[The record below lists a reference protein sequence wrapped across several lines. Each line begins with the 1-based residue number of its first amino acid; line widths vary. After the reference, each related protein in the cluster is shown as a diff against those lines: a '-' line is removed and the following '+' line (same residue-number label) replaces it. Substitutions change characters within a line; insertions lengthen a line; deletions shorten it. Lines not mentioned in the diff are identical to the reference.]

1 MSTGASGRSGVVL
14 VVAGLAALAGTG
26 VLVRQRGAADAA
38 ARQQATDVARAL
50 EDNVG
55 RLKAE
60 LGRELERAAE
70 IPQLRSALA
79 NRADAVTF
87 QDLFQHEDWWDAYR
101 NRAAAIV
108 VDDEV
113 VVTQGLDPSAA
124 ADGVRRAR
132 GTPGTSL
139 HALDSGGA
147 VLLAAIGSHRLP
159 RIATTFTLLIGRPFD
174 RALLA
179 QLGAASAAA
188 LAVSDGRRI
197 RTSAGEG
204 ELGAFAS
211 TLVGRESEGSFAPA
225 DADWTAAAVPIADRL
240 WVLGL
245 AHRSAGAP
253 PLAATVACGLA
264 GLALALAGAALLL
277 RRRRSRAA
285 ADQVEAGAGAAVAQA
300 PFSTATPRAGGAP
313 PFLAASTP
321 ASLTFL
327 PGTRATPSA
336 GGGAAPAGAVAAA
349 TALAAEGGQ
358 QFGRYRLVE
367 RIGEGGMAEV
377 FTAVLSGAEG
387 FERVVVIKRLKPHLA
402 LNPEAVSQ
410 FIDEAKLGSVLTH
423 SNIVTVSDF
432 GKVGDGYYLAQEF
445 VDGRTL
451 AQIATRYL
459 EKYGRTLPAAI
470 VYHVVHEVLAGVAYA
485 HERADAQGRPLGIVH
500 RDISPSNIMISFEG
514 EVKLLDFGIVKATER
529 VSKTKE
535 GNVKGNVG
543 YMSPEQARGLDVSS
557 RSDLFSLGLVMF
569 ELLSGESFYQ
579 GSGAGEILYQAATG
593 PTVDHL
599 ARIGKLPS
607 PAPDF
612 LRRVLAA
619 DAAARYPSARVFAQD
634 LTPSATMVKGQLA
647 EMMRALFAP

>member
-1 MSTGASGRSGVVL
+1 MSTGASVRSGVGL
-14 VVAGLAALAGTG
+14 MVAGLAALAGTG
-26 VLVRQRGAADAA
+26 VLVRQRATADAA
-38 ARQQATDVARAL
+38 ARQQAADVARAL

-55 RLKAE
+55 RLKAS
-60 LGRELERAAE
+60 LGQELERAAD
-70 IPQLRSALA
+70 IPQLRSALG

-87 QDLFQHEDWWDAYR
+87 QDLFRHEDWWDAYR

-113 VVTQGLDPSAA
+113 VVTQGLDPAAA
-124 ADGVRRAR
+124 ADGVHHAR

-139 HALDSGGA
+139 HALESGGA
-147 VLLAAIGSHRLP
+147 IYLAAVGSHRLP
-159 RIATTFTLLIGRPFD
+159 RIAITFTLLLGRPFD

-179 QLGAASAAA
+179 QLGTASAAA

-211 TLVGRESEGSFAPA
+211 TLVGRESEGSFAPV
-225 DADWTAAAVPIADRL
+225 DADWTAAAVPVAEKL

-245 AHRSAGAP
+245 AHRSVGTL
-253 PLAATVACGLA
+253 PLAATLACGLA
-264 GLALALAGAALLL
+264 GVALVLAGAVLLF
-277 RRRRSRAA
+277 RRRRRRAE
-285 ADQVEAGAGAAVAQA
+285 ADEVEVGAVAAVARA
-300 PFSTATPRAGGAP
+300 PFPTATPRAGGTP
-313 PFLAASTP
+313 SFLGASTP

-327 PGTRATPSA
+327 PGTRAMPSG
-336 GGGAAPAGAVAAA
+336 GGGAAGAVAVA

-451 AQIATRYL
+451 AQIAARYL

-470 VYHVVHEVLAGVAYA
+470 VYHVVHEVLVGVAYA
-485 HERADAQGRPLGIVH
+485 HERGDAQGRPLGIVH

-569 ELLSGESFYQ
+569 ELLSGEPFYQ
-579 GSGAGEILYQAATG
+579 GAGAGEILYQAATG

-599 ARIGKLPS
+599 ARIGTLPS
-607 PAPDF
+607 PAPEF
-612 LRRVLAA
+612 LRRVLAM

>member
-1 MSTGASGRSGVVL
+1 MNSGASVRSGGVL

-26 VLVRQRGAADAA
+26 VLVRQRAAADAA
-38 ARQQATDVARAL
+38 AREQAAGVARAL

-60 LGRELERAAE
+60 LGQEQERAAE

-108 VDDEV
+108 VEDEV

-139 HALDSGGA
+139 HALESGGA

-159 RIATTFTLLIGRPFD
+159 RIGITFTLLVGRPFD
-174 RALLA
+174 RALLT
-179 QLGAASAAA
+179 QLGTGSAAA
-188 LAVSDGRRI
+188 LALSDGRRV

-211 TLVGRESEGSFAPA
+211 TLVGREAEGSFAPA
-225 DADWTAAAVPIADRL
+225 EADWTAAAVPIADRL
-240 WVLGL
+240 WVLGM
-245 AHRSAGAP
+245 AHRSAGAL
-253 PLAATVACGLA
+253 PLAATVVCGLA
-264 GLALALAGAALLL
+264 GLALALAGAVLLF
-277 RRRRSRAA
+277 RRRRGRSEAEH
-285 ADQVEAGAGAAVAQA
+285 VEAGAATAVAGA
-300 PFSTATPRAGGAP
+300 PFPTATPRATP
-313 PFLAASTP
+313 SFPAASTP
-321 ASLTFL
+321 APLSFV
-327 PGTRATPSA
+327 PGTRATPPVG
-336 GGGAAPAGAVAAA
+336 GGGAAAVAVA

-402 LNPEAVSQ
+402 MNPEAVSQ

-432 GKVGDGYYLAQEF
+432 GKVGDGYYLAQDF

-451 AQIATRYL
+451 AQIAARYN

-470 VYHVVHEVLAGVAYA
+470 VYHVVHEVLAGIAYA
-485 HERADAQGRPLGIVH
+485 HERTDAQGRPLGIVH
-500 RDISPSNIMISFEG
+500 RDVSPSNIMISFEG

-569 ELLSGESFYQ
+569 ELLSGEPFYQ
-579 GSGAGEILYQAATG
+579 GAGVGEILYLAATG

-599 ARIGKLPS
+599 SRIGKLPS

-612 LRRVLAA
+612 LRRVLAM

>member
-1 MSTGASGRSGVVL
+1 L
-14 VVAGLAALAGTG
+14 VVTGLAALAGTG
-26 VLVRQRGAADAA
+26 VLVRQRAAADAA
-38 ARQQATDVARAL
+38 ARQQAADVARAL

-55 RLKAE
+55 RLKAS
-60 LGRELERAAE
+60 LGQELERAAD
-70 IPQLRSALA
+70 IPQLRSALG

-87 QDLFQHEDWWDAYR
+87 QDLFRHEDWWDAYR

-113 VVTQGLDPSAA
+113 VVTQGLDPAAA

-139 HALDSGGA
+139 LALESGGA
-147 VLLAAIGSHRLP
+147 IHLAAIGSHRLP
-159 RIATTFTLLIGRPFD
+159 RIAITFTLLIGRPFD

-179 QLGAASAAA
+179 QLGGASAAA

-225 DADWTAAAVPIADRL
+225 DADWTAAAVPVADKL

-245 AHRSAGAP
+245 AHRSAGVL

-264 GLALALAGAALLL
+264 GLALALAGAVLLF
-277 RRRRSRAA
+277 RRRRTRAE
-285 ADQVEAGAGAAVAQA
+285 ADQVEVGAGAAVARA
-300 PFSTATPRAGGAP
+300 PFPTTTPRAGGSP

-321 ASLTFL
+321 APLSFL
-327 PGTRATPSA
+327 PGTRATPASGG
-336 GGGAAPAGAVAAA
+336 GGGAVVAA

-451 AQIATRYL
+451 AQIAARYQ
-459 EKYGRTLPAAI
+459 EKFGRTLPAAI
-470 VYHVVHEVLAGVAYA
+470 VYHVVHEVLVGVAYA

-569 ELLSGESFYQ
+569 ELLSGEPFYQ
-579 GSGAGEILYQAATG
+579 GAGAGEILYQAATG
-593 PTVDHL
+593 PTVEHL

-612 LRRVLAA
+612 LRRVLAM